1 MKQNKNPLGFLIG
14 ALLLGVFWGLLSQWG
29 AKSESTP
36 DAQKAASEEKTVAP
50 TPPKI
55 VYQDNAAQDLALAL
69 IQNGR
74 HAQTPLK
81 SYDRVGRNESL
92 SVVLD
97 RNGIDSLDVHHL
109 SRSLKGVFDVRTV
122 RPGRVVVLERESN
135 SGKLLSFTYRY
146 RGENGAPAKAVAT
159 RLPNKKHGA
168 PEPWFKAE
176 TIATPVTTQPVV
188 LVGKVKS
195 TLYQSLIDAGGN
207 AYLVNRFAD
216 VFTWDI
222 DFYREVQNGDA
233 FKVVTE
239 KKYANGSFV
248 GFGRVLAAEYV
259 NQGRALRGYLYAS
272 KDEKVQGYFDEKG
285 KCLEKTFLKNPMEIA
300 RITSRYGQR
309 FHPVLKRRK
318 QHNGVDYGA
327 SRGTPFWA
335 VADGTVK
342 EARYSRSAGNM
353 IVLRHRNG
361 YETEYFHAKGFAR
374 GIRRGAKVKQRQ
386 IIGYVGSTGRSTG
399 PHLHFGM
406 KKHGRYVNPGRQ
418 KFPAGRPIPKKY
430 MGEYQ
435 KVMAPLKIQLEENQ
449 QI

>member
-1 MKQNKNPLGFLIG
+1 MKQNKNPIGFLIG
-14 ALLLGVFWGLLSQWG
+14 ALLLGVFWGLLTQWG
-29 AKSESTP
+29 AKTDSNQEGLAEISKEAKP
-36 DAQKAASEEKTVAP
+36 P
-50 TPPKI
+50 TPPQPSYAI
-55 VYQDNAAQDLALAL
+55 NLAQGLARKL
-69 IQNGR
+69 IQN
-74 HAQTPLK
+74 AAFQNLPLQI
-81 SYDRVGRNESL
+81 YDQVGRNESL

-97 RNGIDSLDVHHL
+97 RNGFDSLDVHHL

-122 RPGRVVVLERESN
+122 RPGRVVVLERENN
-135 SGKLLSFTYRY
+135 SGNLLSFTYRY
-146 RGENGAPAKAVAT
+146 RGQNGAPAKAVAT
-159 RLPNKKHGA
+159 RLADKKQGD
-168 PEPWFKAE
+168 PEPWFKAA
-176 TIATPVTTQPVV
+176 TIETPVTTQPVI
-188 LVGKVKS
+188 LVGKVES
-195 TLYQSLIDAGGN
+195 TLYESLIDAGGN
-207 AYLVNRFAD
+207 AFLVNRFAD

-239 KKYANGSFV
+239 KKYANGAFV

-259 NQGRALRGYLYAS
+259 NQGRSLRGYLYAS
-272 KDEKVQGYFDEKG
+272 EDGKVKGYFDDKG

-335 VADGTVK
+335 VAEGIVK

-374 GIRRGAKVKQRQ
+374 GVRRGAKVKQRQ
-386 IIGYVGSTGRSTG
+386 TIGYVGSTGRSTG

-406 KKHGRYVNPGRQ
+406 KKQGRHVNPSRQ
-418 KFPAGRPIPKKY
+418 KFPAGKPIPRQY
-430 MGEYQ
+430 MVEY
-435 KVMAPLKIQLEENQ
+435 KSVMVPYKAQLDESQ

>member
-1 MKQNKNPLGFLIG
+1 MGI
-14 ALLLGVFWGLLSQWG
+14 FWGLISQWG
-29 AKSESTP
+29 ANPAPADEATKDPKQIAAPAEPTFDTNRAQQLAYEMLTAGSTSDVP
-36 DAQKAASEEKTVAP
+36 VQ
-50 TPPKI
+50 I
-55 VYQDNAAQDLALAL
+55 
-69 IQNGR
+69 
-74 HAQTPLK
+74 
-81 SYDRVGRNESL
+81 YDRVGKNESL

-97 RNGIDSLDVHHL
+97 RSGIHALDIHHL
-109 SRSLKGVFDVRTV
+109 SRSLKEVFDVRTV
-122 RPGRVVVLERESN
+122 RPGRVVVLDREAN
-135 SGKLLSFTYRY
+135 TGKLLTFTYHF
-146 RGENGAPAKAVAT
+146 RGQNGAPAKAVAR
-159 RLPNKKHGA
+159 RLPNKKLGA
-168 PEPWFKAE
+168 PEPWFQAE
-176 TIATPVTTQPVV
+176 IVETPVTTQPSVII
-188 LVGKVKS
+188 GKVQS
-195 TLYQSLIDAGGN
+195 TLYESLIASGGN

-216 VFTWDI
+216 VFNWDI
-222 DFYREVQNGDA
+222 DFYREVQNGDG

-259 NQGRALRGYLYAS
+259 NQGRTLRGYLYKS
-272 KDEKVQGYFDEKG
+272 DDGKVAGYFDDKG

-309 FHPVLKRRK
+309 SHPVLKRRK

-327 SRGTPFWA
+327 SRGTPFWS

-386 IIGYVGSTGRSTG
+386 VIGYVGSTGRSTG

-418 KFPAGRPIPKKY
+418 KFPAGRPIPQKY
-430 MGEYQ
+430 MADY
-435 KVMAPLKIQLEENQ
+435 KRTMAPFKAQLDEGQ